1 MRSSRCETDAE
12 IPILSIMSRGHLV
25 LKQVRRWRHCAPPS
39 LTAAS
44 AASAARRRE
53 PHNTF
58 EQNSNGPAL
67 TSDCNLAWHRKR
79 RSGKE
84 RCTLVC
90 FNEISSGTK
99 VFSKNSLR
107 ILNGF
112 GILLQS
118 ACLILYCNLAW
129 HRKRR
134 SKNKHCTLVCFN
146 EISSG
151 TKIFSKNYLRIL
163 NGFVILLQSAC
174 LNFILQLGLT
184 IWHH

>member
-25 LKQVRRWRHCAPPS
+25 LKQVRRWRHCTVRRP
-39 LTAAS
+39 AS
-44 AASAARRRE
+44 QRPQQPRRCARRRE

-79 RSGKE
+79 RSGKK

-90 FNEISSGTK
+90 FDKILSWSK
-99 VFSKNSLR
+99 VVSKNSLR
-107 ILNGF
+107 ILNSF
-112 GILLQS
+112 RILMQS
-118 ACLILYCNLAW
+118 ACLLFYCNFEW

-134 SKNKHCTLVCFN
+134 SENKRCKLVCFKD
-146 EISSG
+146 ISSA
-151 TKIFSKNYLRIL
+151 TKVFSKNS
-163 NGFVILLQSAC
+163 VS
-174 LNFILQLGLT
+174 
-184 IWHH
+184 

>member
-25 LKQVRRWRHCAPPS
+25 LKQVLWCRHCAPPS

-90 FNEISSGTK
+90 FNEILSGTK
-99 VFSKNSLR
+99 SFIQEFFQNFEWLWNSAA
-107 ILNGF
+107 I
-112 GILLQS
+112 
-118 ACLILYCNLAW
+118 CLSNL
-129 HRKRR
+129 
-134 SKNKHCTLVCFN
+134 
-146 EISSG
+146 
-151 TKIFSKNYLRIL
+151 
-163 NGFVILLQSAC
+163 
-174 LNFILQLGLT
+174 ILQLRMTLQKKIWEKALHNIYHLRRCTHRIRFLSERT
-184 IWHH
+184 IVQYSP

>member
-25 LKQVRRWRHCAPPS
+25 LKQVRRWRHCEPLS

-79 RSGKE
+79 RSGKK

-90 FNEISSGTK
+90 FDKILSWSKVVSKNSLRILNSFRIMMQSACLLFHCNFEWHHKRRSENKRCKLVCFKDILSGTK
-99 VFSKNSLR
+99 VFSKNSV
-107 ILNGF
+107 
-112 GILLQS
+112 S
-118 ACLILYCNLAW
+118 
-129 HRKRR
+129 
-134 SKNKHCTLVCFN
+134 
-146 EISSG
+146 
-151 TKIFSKNYLRIL
+151 
-163 NGFVILLQSAC
+163 
-174 LNFILQLGLT
+174 
-184 IWHH
+184 